1 MTKQAVTPD
10 KLAPPAGPFSAAVR
24 SNGFIYVSG
33 QIGQDPATGRLVD
46 GGVPEQTERI
56 FANLALVL
64 EAAGKSFADVVR
76 SGVYLT
82 DITSFA
88 SMNAVYAKHF
98 AQPYPART
106 TIGVAALPLGA
117 LVEIDLVVQDTP

>member
-1 MTKQAVTPD
+1 MSKQAVVSQ

-24 SNGFIYVSG
+24 SNGIIYVSG
-33 QIGQDPATGRLVD
+33 QIGQDPATGKLVE
-46 GGVPEQTERI
+46 GGVTEQTERI

-76 SGVYLT
+76 AGVYLT
-82 DITSFA
+82 DITSFS
-88 SMNAVYAKHF
+88 SMNTVYAKHF
-98 AQPYPART
+98 DQPYPART

-117 LVEIDLVVQDTP
+117 IVEIDLVVQDTP

>member
-1 MTKQAVTPD
+1 MTKQAVVSQ

-33 QIGQDPATGRLVD
+33 QIGQDPATGKLVD

-56 FANLALVL
+56 FANLALIL

-76 SGVYLT
+76 AGVYLT

-88 SMNAVYAKHF
+88 LMNAVYAKHF
-98 AQPYPART
+98 SQPYPART

-117 LVEIDLVVQDTP
+117 VVEIDLVVQD

>member
-1 MTKQAVTPD
+1 MTKQALVSS

-24 SNGFIYVSG
+24 SNGFIHVSG
-33 QIGQDPATGRLVD
+33 QIGQDPGTGQLVE

-82 DITSFA
+82 DIASFA
-88 SMNAVYAKHF
+88 AMNAVYAKHF
-98 AQPYPART
+98 RQPYPART
-106 TIGVAALPLGA
+106 TIGVAAVPLGA